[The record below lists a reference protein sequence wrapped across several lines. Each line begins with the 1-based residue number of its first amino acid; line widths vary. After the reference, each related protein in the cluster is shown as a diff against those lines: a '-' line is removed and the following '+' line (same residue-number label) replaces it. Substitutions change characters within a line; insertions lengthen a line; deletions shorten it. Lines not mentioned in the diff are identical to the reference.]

1 MTFDESFRLGGD
13 LRSKNTVTLARV
25 SNHVVPR
32 VRDLNVSERLIWVL
46 HGWVLLHVT
55 RGVQN
60 RGEVVTVDEEVSRTD
75 VQHL

>member
-1 MTFDESFRLGGD
+1 MSLTG
-13 LRSKNTVTLARV
+13 V

-46 HGWVLLHVT
+46 HGWVLLHVS

-60 RGEVVTVDEEVSRTD
+60 RGEVVTVDEEVPWTG
-75 VQHL
+75 VQHFAAQFGFTV